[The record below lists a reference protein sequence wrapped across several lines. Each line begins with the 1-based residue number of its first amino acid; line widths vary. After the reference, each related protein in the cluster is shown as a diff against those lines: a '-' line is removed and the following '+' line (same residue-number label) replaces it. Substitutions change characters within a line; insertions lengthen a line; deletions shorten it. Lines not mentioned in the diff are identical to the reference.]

1 MKIERKAIL
10 SIRSN
15 SETLNGLFEE
25 ISMYTPSMVSPT
37 ASPIKHYTDS
47 NTTFNYNYTPIQ
59 QFMQAQPFK
68 KASQAEKESVNPE
81 IRSMKKKSISSVHF
95 TNYMQPIGKVSEKFK
110 GILEK

>member
-15 SETLNGLFEE
+15 SETLNSIFDE
-25 ISMYTPSMVSPT
+25 ISMYTPSMISPT

-47 NTTFNYNYTPIQ
+47 NTTFNYTPIK

-68 KASQAEKESVNPE
+68 KSTKGEK
-81 IRSMKKKSISSVHF
+81 
-95 TNYMQPIGKVSEKFK
+95 
-110 GILEK
+110 